1 MVRWLVGGYLLLTV
15 YCLPCGEEEGAK
27 VPDFLGVFDFL
38 LLWHLLRTVLEF
50 LSAQSAHRLFFRS
63 REANHRDQEPLPD
76 ATWVLELDGSQWIIQ
91 AILHALHMHRPGFVS
106 PG

>member
-1 MVRWLVGGYLLLTV
+1 MVVICCLLSTACHVVRRKGPRFQTLLVSLTFCSSGTFSGLFSSSYL
-15 YCLPCGEEEGAK
+15 P
-27 VPDFLGVFDFL
+27 
-38 LLWHLLRTVLEF
+38 
-50 LSAQSAHRLFFRS
+50 QSAHRLFFRS